1 MKQNK
6 ETLKS
11 YFETG
16 DKPTENHFADLIDSY
31 IDAKQPEGEANRR
44 FVIDEAGEVSI
55 ASEQQVSEYT
65 LSPISGTNTVD
76 LLKDGVSVSQ
86 IDLTP
91 YLDDTNLA
99 RLVSGTVDAN
109 GLATFTRDD
118 DTTFTVDLSNLK
130 ETQVQVDFNQ
140 TDDTQPD
147 YIKNKPTTPTLNDVL
162 NEDNTSVESIH
173 LTGTGDKFSINLD
186 GEYGEAGLRLGSS
199 AQVYRMVINQPSA
212 SLNQPTSLDFTTT
225 DGIAT
230 KRILRLTKDK
240 VITGEILHANKNI
253 VVNGFDPFI
262 EIKDNNQN
270 EVNSTVLKISNN
282 TAERTIT
289 FPDANGTIALISNIP
304 QLQAGSNITIDNAD
318 SQNPIIKTSDAFI
331 NQVQNIE
338 TTLGNKLDV
347 NSDGSQLINV
357 DAVTLNGQSDFLNL
371 NSGGTVTGATTF
383 NSDLAIG
390 TKIVTGN
397 AEDVLIGFGQQAS
410 TGEKNNVGIGT
421 RALQSITFGNDNI
434 AIGLMAL
441 AYLETGQTN
450 VGIGRMAGYYIKGS
464 YNVAI
469 GNAALYGLSGTTI
482 NSGNVA
488 IGEGAGAYINGGFTN
503 NTQSQNSIYIGFV
516 TKSAS
521 AGTDNEIVIGAN
533 AEGQGSNTVTI
544 GNSSITDTY
553 LEGTT
558 HSDSFKVRALN
569 SAPASASAPGTVG
582 EIRYTSDYIY
592 VCVAANTWKRT
603 ELSTW

>member
-6 ETLKS
+6 ETLKT

-16 DKPTENHFADLIDSY
+16 DRPTENQFVDLIDSY

-44 FVIDEAGEVSI
+44 FVIDETGEVKM
-55 ASEQQVSEYT
+55 ATEQQVPEYT
-65 LSPISGTNTVD
+65 LSSSSETNTVD

-86 IDLTP
+86 IDLSP

-99 RLVSGTVDAN
+99 RLVSGTVDVN
-109 GLATFTRDD
+109 GIATFTRDD
-118 DTTFTVDLSNLK
+118 DSTFTVDLSNLK
-130 ETQVQVDFNQ
+130 KTQVQADFNQ

-147 YIKNKPTTPTLNDVL
+147 YIKNKPTAPTLNDVL
-162 NEDNTSVESIH
+162 NEDNTSIESIH

-186 GEYGEAGLRLGSS
+186 GEHGEAGLRLGSS
-199 AQVYRMVINQPSA
+199 AQVYRIVINQPNA
-212 SLNQPTSLDFTTT
+212 SLNQPTSLDFTTP
-225 DGIAT
+225 DGIT
-230 KRILRLTKDK
+230 TQRILRLTRDQ
-240 VITGEILHANKNI
+240 VITERILQANNNI
-253 VVNGFDPFI
+253 VVNNFDPFV
-262 EIKDNNQN
+262 EIKDNQN
-270 EVNSTVLKISNN
+270 EANSTVLKISNN

-289 FPDANGTIALISNIP
+289 FPDASGTIALINNIP
-304 QLQAGSNITIDNAD
+304 QLQAGSNITIDNTD

-338 TTLGNKLDV
+338 TTIGNKLDV
-347 NSDGSQLINV
+347 NGDGSQLINV

-390 TKIVTGN
+390 TKIVTEY
-397 AEDVLIGFGQQAS
+397 AEDVLIGFGQQVS

-421 RALQSITFGNDNI
+421 KALQSITFGNDNI

-482 NSGNVA
+482 NNGNVA

-533 AEGQGSNTVTI
+533 AGGQGSNTVTI

-603 ELSTW
+603 ALSTW